1 MSSSWARA
9 STPPAPPPGGNPHP
23 LLITFSRTSSVSPN
37 CTRDFVSQG
46 DTEEEREEKEKLEEE
61 QEEKEKTEK
70 EELEMPLKLA
80 TLSGKQE
87 IVLKFTEVNQFGLP
101 RAVDEV
107 EVGLN
112 RLLLHVFPHQV

>member
-1 MSSSWARA
+1 MEVEMWR
-9 STPPAPPPGGNPHP
+9 GGD
-23 LLITFSRTSSVSPN
+23 V
-37 CTRDFVSQG
+37 
-46 DTEEEREEKEKLEEE
+46 ERWLEEE

-112 RLLLHVFPHQV
+112 RLLLHVFPHQVHILSEILSAVTVASVPTKPTVPPPRQHRHMIL